1 MSTAIGFDVLS
12 NQSLQRLAPAAFAQS
27 AHESRSDRYGFVPTS
42 EVIAGLQKA
51 GFHPT
56 HATQA
61 KSRKEDRQFQ
71 AEESDKWQTFIGSL
85 DDKWRAFNKEQRE
98 ENNCAMAD
106 VNASLSNLT
115 NVTGDLARSVEEM
128 RVDIK
133 AHDQQAKEILA
144 LVSKPTPKP
153 RSTKSTTQQENK

>member
-1 MSTAIGFDVLS
+1 MTGGELLPATAWEQAAIIGILS
-12 NQSLQRLAPAAFAQS
+12 VFAI
-27 AHESRSDRYGFVPTS
+27 FVF
-42 EVIAGLQKA
+42 GWL
-51 GFHPT
+51 
-56 HATQA
+56 A

-133 AHDQQAKEILA
+133 AHDKQAKEILE
-144 LVSKPTPKP
+144 LVKKPAAKP
-153 RSTKSTTQQENK
+153 RTKRSDPAAE

>member
-1 MSTAIGFDVLS
+1 MTGGELLPATAWEQAAIIGIFIV
-12 NQSLQRLAPAAFAQS
+12 FAI
-27 AHESRSDRYGFVPTS
+27 FVF
-42 EVIAGLQKA
+42 GWL
-51 GFHPT
+51 
-56 HATQA
+56 A

-71 AEESDKWQTFIGSL
+71 AEESDKWQVFIGSL

-133 AHDQQAKEILA
+133 AHDKQAKEILD
-144 LVSKPTPKP
+144 LVKKPAAKP
-153 RSTKSTTQQENK
+153 RVKKSDGNPTA

>member
-1 MSTAIGFDVLS
+1 MTGGELLPATAWEQAAIIGIFIV
-12 NQSLQRLAPAAFAQS
+12 FAI
-27 AHESRSDRYGFVPTS
+27 FVF
-42 EVIAGLQKA
+42 GWL
-51 GFHPT
+51 
-56 HATQA
+56 A

-71 AEESDKWQTFIGSL
+71 AEESDKWQTFIGSI

-133 AHDQQAKEILA
+133 AHDKQAKEILD
-144 LVSKPTPKP
+144 LVKKPAAKP
-153 RSTKSTTQQENK
+153 RAKKADGNPTA

>member
-1 MSTAIGFDVLS
+1 MTGGELLPATAWEQAAIIGIFIV
-12 NQSLQRLAPAAFAQS
+12 FAI
-27 AHESRSDRYGFVPTS
+27 FVF
-42 EVIAGLQKA
+42 GWL
-51 GFHPT
+51 
-56 HATQA
+56 A

-133 AHDQQAKEILA
+133 AHDKQAKEILD
-144 LVSKPTPKP
+144 LVKKPAAKP
-153 RSTKSTTQQENK
+153 RAKRSDSAAE

>member
-1 MSTAIGFDVLS
+1 MTGGELLPATAWEQAAIIGIFIV
-12 NQSLQRLAPAAFAQS
+12 FAI
-27 AHESRSDRYGFVPTS
+27 FVF
-42 EVIAGLQKA
+42 GWL
-51 GFHPT
+51 
-56 HATQA
+56 A

-71 AEESDKWQTFIGSL
+71 AEESDKWQTFIGSI

-128 RVDIK
+128 RTDIK
-133 AHDQQAKEILA
+133 EHDKQAKEILD
-144 LVSKPTPKP
+144 LVKKPAAKP
-153 RSTKSTTQQENK
+153 RAKRSDSAAE

>member
-1 MSTAIGFDVLS
+1 MTGGELLPATAWEQAAIIGIFIV
-12 NQSLQRLAPAAFAQS
+12 FAI
-27 AHESRSDRYGFVPTS
+27 FVF
-42 EVIAGLQKA
+42 GWL
-51 GFHPT
+51 
-56 HATQA
+56 A

-71 AEESDKWQTFIGSL
+71 SEESDKWQKFIGSI

-115 NVTGDLARSVEEM
+115 KTTGDLARSVEEM

-133 AHDQQAKEILA
+133 AHDKQAKEILD
-144 LVSKPTPKP
+144 LVKKPAAKP
-153 RSTKSTTQQENK
+153 RTKRSDSAAE

>member
-1 MSTAIGFDVLS
+1 MTGGELLPATAWEQAAIIGIFIV
-12 NQSLQRLAPAAFAQS
+12 FAI
-27 AHESRSDRYGFVPTS
+27 FVF
-42 EVIAGLQKA
+42 GWL
-51 GFHPT
+51 
-56 HATQA
+56 A

-115 NVTGDLARSVEEM
+115 KTTGDLARSVEEM
-128 RVDIK
+128 RSDIQ
-133 AHDQQAKEILA
+133 AHDKQAKEILA
-144 LVSKPTPKP
+144 LVQKPASKPRAKKTDGNP
-153 RSTKSTTQQENK
+153 TA

>member
-1 MSTAIGFDVLS
+1 MTGGELLPATAWEQAAIIGIFIV
-12 NQSLQRLAPAAFAQS
+12 FAI
-27 AHESRSDRYGFVPTS
+27 FVF
-42 EVIAGLQKA
+42 GWL
-51 GFHPT
+51 
-56 HATQA
+56 A

-71 AEESDKWQTFIGSL
+71 AEESNKWQTFIGSL

-133 AHDQQAKEILA
+133 EHDKQAKEILD
-144 LVSKPTPKP
+144 LVKKPAAKP
-153 RSTKSTTQQENK
+153 RAKRSDPAAE

>member
-1 MSTAIGFDVLS
+1 MTGGELLPATAWEQAAIIGIFIV
-12 NQSLQRLAPAAFAQS
+12 FAV
-27 AHESRSDRYGFVPTS
+27 FVF
-42 EVIAGLQKA
+42 GWL
-51 GFHPT
+51 
-56 HATQA
+56 A

-133 AHDQQAKEILA
+133 AHDKQTKEILD
-144 LVSKPTPKP
+144 LVKKPAAKP
-153 RSTKSTTQQENK
+153 RAKKSDGNPTA

>member
-1 MSTAIGFDVLS
+1 MTGGELLPATAWEQAAIIGIFIV
-12 NQSLQRLAPAAFAQS
+12 FAI
-27 AHESRSDRYGFVPTS
+27 FVF
-42 EVIAGLQKA
+42 GWL
-51 GFHPT
+51 
-56 HATQA
+56 A

-115 NVTGDLARSVEEM
+115 KTTGDLARSVEEM

-133 AHDQQAKEILA
+133 AHDAQAKEILA
-144 LVSKPTPKP
+144 MVQKPASKPRVKKVNGNPTA
-153 RSTKSTTQQENK
+153 

>member
-1 MSTAIGFDVLS
+1 MTGGELLPEIAWEQAVYICLFIVLIVWM
-12 NQSLQRLAPAAFAQS
+12 FAWFSKQ
-27 AHESRSDRYGFVPTS
+27 
-42 EVIAGLQKA
+42 
-51 GFHPT
+51 
-56 HATQA
+56 
-61 KSRKEDRQFQ
+61 
-71 AEESDKWQTFIGSL
+71 SDKWQQFMFDI
-85 DDKWRAFNKEQRE
+85 DEKWRAFNREQRE

-115 NVTGDLARSVEEM
+115 NVTGDLARSVEKM